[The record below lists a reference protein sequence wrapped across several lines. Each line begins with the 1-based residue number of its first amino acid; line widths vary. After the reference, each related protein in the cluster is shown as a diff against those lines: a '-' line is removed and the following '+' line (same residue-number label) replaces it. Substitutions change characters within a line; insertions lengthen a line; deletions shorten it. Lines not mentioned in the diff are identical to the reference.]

1 MWKEKENLRAFEEHC
16 NILSFTRKTCKSKK
30 LGRNDNKRNCNPTTT
45 SKIGPFCSESM
56 PAKSSSGF
64 PAWDSDHNH
73 SPWDCSTE
81 PSHTSS
87 HLQQP
92 TATLAKQSHASSA
105 AHQCQLWSASINSP
119 LYPFTSCYTSLAQ
132 NISLFK
138 WFDLNNALRQVHS
151 VWSCFYPLSLNE
163 HTAHDQKAWRLYA
176 LSSVFGV
183 WVELKP
189 TSEATASLVSTQ
201 NQNGLTWAT
210 ACHWDSFWQ
219 GARQCFPSRYSRQE
233 APTTSQNWRSQDEAV
248 STSGS
253 GRHVEADWGGRPG
266 WGGRRAA

>member
-1 MWKEKENLRAFEEHC
+1 MTTSVTAIQPLHQRLDLSALKACLLKAQLVFQPG
-16 NILSFTRKTCKSKK
+16 IL
-30 LGRNDNKRNCNPTTT
+30 TTT
-45 SKIGPFCSESM
+45 IP
-56 PAKSSSGF
+56 
-64 PAWDSDHNH
+64 
-73 SPWDCSTE
+73 PWDCSTE

-92 TATLAKQSHASSA
+92 TATLAKQSHDTGGLLSW
-105 AHQCQLWSASINSP
+105 QLWSASISSP

-138 WFDLNNALRQVHS
+138 WFDLNNASRQVHS

-219 GARQCFPSRYSRQE
+219 GARQCFPSRYGRQE